1 MQEKASRSW
10 IVALAISLGL
20 HLLVLGLL
28 YFLRLRSEVE
38 PKPREEVVLIDL
50 GNVASAAGAEEP
62 SGQQVEG
69 ETIPSEASPTP
80 ASQPRVEPTPVA
92 KPEPKKPEPRPE
104 QQPIRTQT
112 HEPAPKQAPEP
123 KPQPKDAKKPTPPKP
138 TQPTAEEL
146 RAQAEAKARAEAEE
160 RAKRMKQVGNS
171 VAQAFGAGK
180 GRNTSH
186 GNSQGSGNQGDP
198 EGVTNGSFSL
208 EGRRV
213 ISNGGQL
220 TSPKVNKAIEG
231 RIVVNIVVNSRGEVS
246 SATISPRGT
255 NIADPS
261 VRNGALAAARS
272 TTFNAQEGG
281 AEQRGTITYIYVLKD

>member
-62 SGQQVEG
+62 SGQQMEG

-123 KPQPKDAKKPTPPKP
+123 KP

-171 VAQAFGAGK
+171 VAQAFGADK

-281 AEQRGTITYIYVLKD
+281 SEQRGTITYIYVLKD

>member
-62 SGQQVEG
+62 SGQQMEG

-123 KPQPKDAKKPTPPKP
+123 KP

-171 VAQAFGAGK
+171 VAQAFGADK

-281 AEQRGTITYIYVLKD
+281 TEQRGTITYIYVLKD

>member
-62 SGQQVEG
+62 SGQQMEG

-112 HEPAPKQAPEP
+112 HEPAPKQAPE
-123 KPQPKDAKKPTPPKP
+123 PKP

-281 AEQRGTITYIYVLKD
+281 TEQRGTITYIYVLKD

>member
-62 SGQQVEG
+62 SGQQMEG

-112 HEPAPKQAPEP
+112 HEPAPKQAPE
-123 KPQPKDAKKPTPPKP
+123 PKP

-281 AEQRGTITYIYVLKD
+281 SEQRGTITYIYVLKD